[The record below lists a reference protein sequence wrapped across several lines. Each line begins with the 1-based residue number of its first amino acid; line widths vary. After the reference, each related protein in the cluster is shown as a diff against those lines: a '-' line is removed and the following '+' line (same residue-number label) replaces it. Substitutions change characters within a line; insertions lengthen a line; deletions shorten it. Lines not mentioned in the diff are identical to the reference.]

1 MQRTGLIV
9 KKSMYLTITFY
20 THNYLVSI
28 KSHLQIYKYKGFFMY
43 IVIVLHSQYYIHH
56 ITAVSIDVDILRT
69 PSLEVLYL
77 NYTLSTPVLQ
87 SLPSSTPLCTLD
99 THFTPSQ
106 QSLYTQSTPSLVAPT
121 QDRVLK

>member
-1 MQRTGLIV
+1 
-9 KKSMYLTITFY
+9 
-20 THNYLVSI
+20 
-28 KSHLQIYKYKGFFMY
+28 MY

-56 ITAVSIDVDILRT
+56 ITAVSIDVDIRCT